1 MEISRNGSEFRLDL
15 RKPVSM
21 VRPHFCS
28 DVAQCCRPS
37 WIRVRCMEDSSILVS
52 LRVSSRCYH
61 GRDSEEQP
69 PRNASRP
76 IKCSECKE
84 CETACPMQIPI
95 LDLDWKKFNDSE
107 CILCMACIDACP
119 AGALSPKFP

>member
-52 LRVSSRCYH
+52 LRMSSRRNHDRYPK
-61 GRDSEEQP
+61 EQH

-76 IKCSECKE
+76 NQMLR
-84 CETACPMQIPI
+84 MQRVRDR
-95 LDLDWKKFNDSE
+95 LS
-107 CILCMACIDACP
+107 DADTNP
-119 AGALSPKFP
+119 RSRLEEVQ